1 MKVVAFVPIRLNSKR
16 VIGKNLRELGGKP
29 LLAYIFSKLIAVK
42 GIDEVY
48 AFCSSETIIPFLPE
62 KAIFLKR
69 DLSLDDDHTLGKD
82 IYEAFIK
89 TVDADIYILAHTTS
103 PFIKEE
109 SIQSA
114 LNAVLSDNFDS
125 AFSVQQFK
133 TFSWYQGKPLNY
145 KLDFVPRTQDLEPV
159 YIETSAFFI
168 FRKEV
173 WTNKQQRI
181 GDKPY
186 LQIVDQIE
194 GIDIDNP
201 EDFIIAEKF
210 INSLTDIC

>member
-29 LLAYIFSKLIAVK
+29 LLSYIFTKLLAVK
-42 GIDEVY
+42 EIDEVY
-48 AFCSSETIIPFLPE
+48 AFCSSDSIVPFLPE
-62 KAIFLKR
+62 KTIFLKR
-69 DLSLDDDHTLGKD
+69 DISLDDDLTLGKD
-82 IYEAFIK
+82 IYNSFCK
-89 TVDADIYILAHTTS
+89 TIDADVYILAHTTS

-109 SIQSA
+109 SIRGALQSVM
-114 LNAVLSDNFDS
+114 NGNYDS
-125 AFSVQQFK
+125 AFSAQQFK
-133 TFSWYQGKPLNY
+133 TFSWYKGKPLNY
-145 KLDFVPRTQDLEPV
+145 QLDFVPRTQDLEPV

-173 WTNKQQRI
+173 WNNKQQRI
-181 GDKPY
+181 GDNPH

-201 EDFIIAEKF
+201 EDFVIAEKF

>member
-29 LLAYIFSKLIAVK
+29 LLSYIFNKLVAVK
-42 GIDEVY
+42 EIDEVY
-48 AFCSSETIIPFLPE
+48 AYCSSEAIIPFLP
-62 KAIFLKR
+62 KNVIFLKR
-69 DLSLDDDHTLGKD
+69 NLALDDDLTLGKD
-82 IYEAFIK
+82 IYDAFCK
-89 TVDADIYILAHTTS
+89 SVDADVYILAHTTS

-109 SIQSA
+109 SIQNA
-114 LNAVLSDNFDS
+114 LKAVLIEGYDS
-125 AFSVQQFK
+125 SFSAQQFK
-133 TFSWYQGKPLNY
+133 TFSWYKGKPLNY
-145 KLDFVPRTQDLEPV
+145 QLDFVPRTQDLEPV

-173 WTNKQQRI
+173 WNNKQQRI
-181 GDKPY
+181 GDNPY

-210 INSLTDIC
+210 IHSLTDIC